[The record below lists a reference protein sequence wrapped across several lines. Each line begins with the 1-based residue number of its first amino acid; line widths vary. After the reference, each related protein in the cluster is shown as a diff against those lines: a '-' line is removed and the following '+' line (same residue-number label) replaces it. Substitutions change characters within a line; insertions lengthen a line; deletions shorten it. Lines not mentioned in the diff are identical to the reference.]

1 MTAGTAVRLGVCAA
15 AFSCTDPRPRPL
27 SPEVDVQFVS
37 TTATSPDT
45 VAGSLYAFD
54 ADGLRDLVLTVRS
67 SDSGF
72 ALDSTLFIA
81 GTTELTRGLVLSL
94 PAGRPVGSTIRFRA
108 RVTDEAG
115 FAASDSF
122 DLVIQ

>member
-1 MTAGTAVRLGVCAA
+1 MKAPVRLCVCAA
-15 AFSCTDPRPRPL
+15 LAGCTDPRGRPV
-27 SPEVDVQFVS
+27 SPEVDLQFVS
-37 TTATSPDT
+37 ATATSPDT
-45 VAGSLYAFD
+45 IVGSLYAFD

-94 PAGRPVGSTIRFRA
+94 PAGRPVGSTIRVRA

-115 FAASDSF
+115 FAASDSV
-122 DLVIQ
+122 DLVIL